1 MSPNINP
8 YSAPSHLNVSS
19 VFGTGSHASRR
30 FWARSVVVGLLA
42 ATTLGTGLLLCW
54 LWSVGAIDLGKFASV
69 ALALLLFA
77 TIALLAAARFYSLGW
92 RKYAVGFIIIALFF
106 FFLIV
111 LIAQYEAGIFTP
123 FLFS

>member
-8 YSAPSHLNVSS
+8 YSAPSHLNASS
-19 VFGTGSHASRR
+19 AHAIRR
-30 FWARSVVVGLLA
+30 FWGRSVVAGLLA

-54 LWSVGAIDLGKFASV
+54 LWSIGAIDLGKLGSV
-69 ALALLLFA
+69 ALASLLFA

-106 FFLIV
+106 FILIV
-111 LIAQYEAGIFTP
+111 LIALHEAGIFTL
-123 FLFS
+123 FLFR